1 MWGSRTHHLVYEV
14 VDNSIDEAMGGYCDN
29 VVDINEDGSITV
41 EDNGWYPVVS
51 IKKKGFRHEVVMTKI
66 GAGGNLIRIPIKC
79 LEDFTVLG
87 FRVNALSNHLR
98 ATVHVVTVK
107 CMSKSMKRKALY
119 PVKQIET
126 TKEVLSL
133 LLS

>member
-1 MWGSRTHHLVYEV
+1 
-14 VDNSIDEAMGGYCDN
+14 
-29 VVDINEDGSITV
+29 
-41 EDNGWYPVVS
+41 
-51 IKKKGFRHEVVMTKI
+51 MTKI

-107 CMSKSMKRKALY
+107 CMSKSMKKESFISRKTNWKLQKRYYRYFYPDSSILHKRLIFHMILY
-119 PVKQIET
+119 RHVCVNYRI
-126 TKEVLSL
+126 
-133 LLS
+133 